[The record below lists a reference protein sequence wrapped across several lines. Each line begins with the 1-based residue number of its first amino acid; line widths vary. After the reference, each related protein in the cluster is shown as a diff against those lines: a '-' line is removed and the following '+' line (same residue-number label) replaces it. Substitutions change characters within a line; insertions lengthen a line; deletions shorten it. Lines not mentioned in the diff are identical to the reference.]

1 MQVTQLEIEGLLV
14 LEPRV
19 FTDDRGM
26 FFESFN
32 EATFREA
39 TGFTGRFVQ
48 DNHSISH
55 KGVLRGLHYQVA
67 PHAQGKLVRVVAGA
81 AFDVAVDIRAGS
93 PTFGKWAGVQL
104 TATNR
109 KQFWIP
115 EGFAH
120 GFLALQD
127 GTEFLYKTTAFWH
140 AESERTIRW
149 DDPEI
154 DIAWPLLVAPRL
166 SAKDTVGMKL
176 KSTGPHSMTVRS
188 PA

>member
-1 MQVTQLEIEGLLV
+1 MNATKLDIEGLMV
-14 LEPRV
+14 FEPRV
-19 FTDDRGM
+19 FTDERGA

-32 EATFREA
+32 EARFREA

-55 KGVLRGLHYQVA
+55 KGVLRGLHYQLP

-81 AFDVAVDIRAGS
+81 AFDVAVDIRKGS
-93 PTFGKWAGVQL
+93 PTFGRWAGVEL
-104 TATNR
+104 SAANR

-120 GFLALQD
+120 GFLALEE
-127 GTEFLYKTTAFWH
+127 GTEFLYKTTDFWN
-140 AESERTIRW
+140 AASERSIRW

-154 DIAWPLLVAPRL
+154 GVEWPLEGDPVVSGKDD
-166 SAKDTVGMKL
+166 SADYL
-176 KSTGPHSMTVRS
+176 K
-188 PA
+188 